1 MYHSKTP
8 DTKKDEIRV
17 DMAEDGRIR
26 ILICTN
32 SAGMGVNFHGANNI
46 IHYGLP
52 MEMDTF
58 VQQMGRG
65 GRDGSLDNELVLYK
79 AHKGHL
85 KNVESD
91 LVKLCKDN
99 AECRRKLLCEGYVH
113 KAAIIIPLHN
123 CCDICERNCECGHA
137 ECPRT
142 HPAFNQHYEDADS
155 DEEEMKRNTNDSEKS
170 LLRHKLNLLK
180 YELSDFHSTPMITDV
195 ICGLTDEV
203 IDNIVKYCDT
213 LFSPDDVMRKFAIW
227 NYDIAIKICSI
238 ISDVFGDTDM
248 YTIDE
253 SEDYF

>member
-8 DTKKDEIRV
+8 DTKKDEIRM
-17 DMAEDGRIR
+17 DMAEDGHIR

-52 MEMDTF
+52 REMDTF

-65 GRDGSLDNELVLYK
+65 GRDGSLANELVFYK

-85 KNVESD
+85 KNVEFD

-123 CCDICERNCECGHA
+123 CCDICERKCECGHA

-142 HPAFNQHYEDADS
+142 HPAFNQRSEDADS
-155 DEEEMKRNTNDSEKS
+155 DEEDMKRHTSESEKS
-170 LLRHKLNLLK
+170 LLHHKLNLLK
-180 YELSDFHSTPMITDV
+180 YELSDFHSTQMITDV

-213 LFSPDDVMRKFAIW
+213 LFSPDDVMRKFPIW

-248 YTIDE
+248 YTINE
-253 SEDYF
+253 SEDDF